1 MRTTGVI
8 RRIDELG
15 RVVIPKEIRRTM
27 RLRVGE
33 QMEIFVGDDGLVL
46 KKFSGIGNIA
56 ELAEEYADALHE
68 VSGCSVLFVDTEKV
82 VSVSGDNKA
91 MYEGKTFSRAVERLL
106 QERSVRTLGVTETVS
121 IIGEENRSRTQVF
134 SPIICG
140 GDMMGG
146 IILLSENNSIPESG
160 YKLTE
165 VATKFF
171 RNLLQ

>member
-56 ELAEEYADALHE
+56 ELAEEYAEALHE
-68 VSGCSVLFVDTEKV
+68 VTGCAILFVDTEKV
-82 VSVSGDNKA
+82 VSASGDNKGGF
-91 MYEGKTFSRAVERLL
+91 EGASFTRAVERLL
-106 QERSVRTLGVTETVS
+106 QERSVRTLTGADTVS
-121 IIGEENRSRTQVF
+121 IIGEESRARTQVF

-146 IILLSENNSIPESG
+146 IILLSDNSSIPESG

-171 RNLLQ
+171 GNLLQ